1 MTTVPIDA
9 GFEGASDGPELS
21 PAPARELRRLMKDW
35 RSGRATTSLWQA
47 FHNAYIVVI
56 AALMIGA
63 MIVNVIIQAQTVV
76 AACTSS
82 SCLSARAM
90 LPWAAFA
97 LSVAAALAASRLFG
111 PVLASAAEGSWL
123 LATPV
128 SRPAL
133 LGRRLISAIVA
144 GVLAGAVIG
153 AVVSALTGSD
163 LQAVLIITAATALST
178 SAAVAFAAAQQGKDR
193 RRLTRFLTY
202 VFTLAGLAA
211 LLTVI
216 GVSAGWFASPLST
229 GLARQI
235 GVAIGGVAAL
245 ALIAGVVLARLRIR
259 NIRRARLVSGG
270 SLIRGVS
277 GAFFAL
283 DIGLARDILVARR
296 AMEIGHVKPTAGK
309 GSGLSAITWRE
320 WQRVRRFPQPL
331 IVVAGTIIVPYAADA
346 LGMSVL
352 SPVVGALALFGAL
365 IPMLG
370 GLRVLTRT
378 GGLARALPFSLS
390 QLKMASIV
398 VPAVVAVLWAI
409 GYHSRLPRLRRRRG
423 DPAGPGG
430 LGDGAGHG
438 RGRSAR
444 RRPLD
449 PGQGHRLR
457 GADGVHPGRRDSAGD
472 DDQPVPRFRRRAAGH
487 LPDAARRITAVV
499 VRDRRDRGRHPAQ
512 LDGRRD
518 AAGQTGPAAEAARPA
533 EEGARGRPPAET
545 LRLT

>member
-1 MTTVPIDA
+1 MTALPLDA
-9 GFEGASDGPELS
+9 GFEGASDEPELS

-35 RSGRATTSLWQA
+35 RGGRATTSLWQA

-56 AALMIGA
+56 AGLMIGA
-63 MIVNVIIQAQTVV
+63 MVVNVIIQAQTVV
-76 AACTSS
+76 AACTSG

-97 LSVAAALAASRLFG
+97 LAVAAALAASRLFG

-133 LGRRLISAIVA
+133 LGRRLITAIVA

-153 AVVSALTGSD
+153 AVISALTGSD
-163 LQAVLIITAATALST
+163 LQVVLIITAATALST
-178 SAAVAFAAAQQGKDR
+178 AAAVAFAAAQQGKDR

-202 VFTLAGLAA
+202 VFTLVGLAA
-211 LLTVI
+211 LLSVI
-216 GVSAGWFASPLST
+216 GVSANLFASPLSPD
-229 GLARQI
+229 LARKI
-235 GVAIGGVAAL
+235 GVGIGAVAAV
-245 ALIAGVVLARLRIR
+245 ALVLGTVLARVRIR

-296 AMEIGHVKPTAGK
+296 AMEIGHVKPTKGK

-320 WQRVRRFPQPL
+320 FQRIRRFPQPL
-331 IVVAGTIIVPYAADA
+331 LVVAGTIIVPYAADA

-398 VPAVVAVLWAI
+398 IPAIVALIWAIATAAAFRGFGEGVATREVSVAASMALATAAAGLLGAVRWTQAKGIDFGAPMVSTQAGAIPPGMMTNLFRGFDVVLLVTFPMLLGGSPLWSFAIAAIAAVVLLN
-409 GYHSRLPRLRRRRG
+409 SM
-423 DPAGPGG
+423 D
-430 LGDGAGHG
+430 
-438 RGRSAR
+438 
-444 RRPLD
+444 
-449 PGQGHRLR
+449 
-457 GADGVHPGRRDSAGD
+457 
-472 DDQPVPRFRRRAAGH
+472 
-487 LPDAARRITAVV
+487 
-499 VRDRRDRGRHPAQ
+499 
-512 LDGRRD
+512 
-518 AAGQTGPAAEAARPA
+518 
-533 EEGARGRPPAET
+533 AET
-545 LRLT
+545 LRAKQAQQQKTLDQQKKEREAARQQKR